1 MMGANIPRCAN
12 GAMVSHMSTQR
23 QAQAARTPAEP
34 LPEPPAWRVAADQ
47 ANGAGLHFGSAERE
61 PWDYVPMPPFGL
73 DEDGYLID
81 DSMGQ
86 HSRHAGRMLAYG
98 PALKERYR
106 GRGGYVGVDL
116 FMPYV
121 KGSPGK
127 TVAPDLFAALAA
139 KEDEDRFSYKLW
151 EEPAPDFVLE
161 DLSPA
166 NWRRDAVDKRVLY
179 QRFGVREYFMFD
191 ETAKRLRDD
200 SGARLG
206 VPLVGY
212 RLRDGEYQRMSAND
226 AGRLPS
232 EALGLELCVRDGLV
246 RFYDPATG
254 EYLRT
259 FHESEAQIRESEAR
273 AVEERVRRQAAERR
287 AASAEQRAEVEAQR
301 LGDEQ
306 AKTAAALERVAALE
320 AELRAQHDSS

>member
-1 MMGANIPRCAN
+1 
-12 GAMVSHMSTQR
+12 
-23 QAQAARTPAEP
+23 
-34 LPEPPAWRVAADQ
+34 
-47 ANGAGLHFGSAERE
+47 
-61 PWDYVPMPPFGL
+61 
-73 DEDGYLID
+73 
-81 DSMGQ
+81 
-86 HSRHAGRMLAYG
+86 MLAYG

-139 KEDEDRFSYKLW
+139 KEDEDRSSYKLW

-212 RLRDGEYQRMSAND
+212 RLRDGEYQRMPAND

-232 EALGLELCVRDGLV
+232 EALGLS
-246 RFYDPATG
+246 F
-254 EYLRT
+254 
-259 FHESEAQIRESEAR
+259 
-273 AVEERVRRQAAERR
+273 
-287 AASAEQRAEVEAQR
+287 ASATDWCASTIRRPAN
-301 LGDEQ
+301 
-306 AKTAAALERVAALE
+306 TCALSTNPKRKSANPKRKQWKSASDGRPRSDARHPPNNAPKWKHNVSAPNKRKL
-320 AELRAQHDSS
+320 LRRWPESPRWKPN

>member
-12 GAMVSHMSTQR
+12 GAMVSRMSTQR
-23 QAQAARTPAEP
+23 QAQVARTPAEP
-34 LPEPPAWRVAADQ
+34 PPEPPAWWVAADQ
-47 ANGAGLHFGSAERE
+47 ANGTGLHFGSAERE

-139 KEDEDRFSYKLW
+139 KEDEDRSSYKLW

-179 QRFGVREYFMFD
+179 RRFGVREYFMFD

-212 RLRDGEYQRMSAND
+212 RLCDGEYQRVPAND

-232 EALGLELCVRDGLV
+232 KALGLELCVRDGLV

-259 FHESEAQIRESEAR
+259 FRESEAQIRESEAQ
-273 AVEERVRRQAAERR
+273 AMEERMRRQAAERR
-287 AASAEQRAEVEAQR
+287 AESAEQRVEMEARR

-320 AELRAQHDSS
+320 AELRAQRNSG

>member
-23 QAQAARTPAEP
+23 QAQVARTPAEP

-47 ANGAGLHFGSAERE
+47 ANGAGLHFGSAVRE

-139 KEDEDRFSYKLW
+139 KEDEDRSSYKLW

-212 RLRDGEYQRMSAND
+212 RLCDGEYQRVPAND

-232 EALGLELCVRDGLV
+232 KALGLELCVRDGLV

-259 FHESEAQIRESEAR
+259 YRESEAQIRESEAQ
-273 AVEERVRRQAAERR
+273 AMEERVRREAAERR
-287 AASAEQRAEVEAQR
+287 AESAEQRVEAEARR

-320 AELRAQHDSS
+320 AELRAQRDSG